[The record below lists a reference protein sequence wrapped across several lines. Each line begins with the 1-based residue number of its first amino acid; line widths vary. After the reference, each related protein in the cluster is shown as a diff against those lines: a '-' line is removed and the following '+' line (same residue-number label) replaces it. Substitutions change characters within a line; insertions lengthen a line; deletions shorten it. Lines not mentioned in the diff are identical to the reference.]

1 MRWSSLRMRSNRS
14 SALRCPSWRR
24 KTLTICSRL
33 LERLPPS
40 GFSLLRSGSA
50 GATLILGRAGTPLLM
65 VVTAGLTA
73 LAVYA
78 ERRTAAARGGGVGV
92 ANREAAA
99 GDRVDEVDLGALQV
113 AHADRV
119 DVQLDAVGL
128 EHLIAHAAAF
138 LDHQPVL
145 EARAPA
151 ALYEYPQAAAGLVF
165 FG

>member
-1 MRWSSLRMRSNRS
+1 MRSNRS

-40 GFSLLRSGSA
+40 GFSLARSGSA
-50 GATLILGRAGTPLLM
+50 FATLTPGRRSDALFLM
-65 VVTAGLTA
+65 VVTAAAG

-78 ERRTAAARGGGVGV
+78 ERRTAAARRGGLGV
-92 ANREAAA
+92 ADGEAAA

-119 DVQLDAVGL
+119 DEQLDAVRF
-128 EHLIAHAAAF
+128 EHLVANSTAL

-145 EARAPA
+145 EPRAAA
-151 ALYEYPQAAAGLVF
+151 AL
-165 FG
+165 